1 MGEQCAMEVDSRQQD
16 AESEYARDFWT
27 PLNNTIEAFL
37 HPSSQTSPISF
48 QDTFTLVY
56 KCVGEG
62 HSDRLHSDLMQTV
75 SKYLKNLH
83 VELLQCLTSDNEATQ
98 GQGIIQMIHM
108 FDCALSDYI
117 KAVKGISAS
126 FSYLGKYFAQKKNY
140 KTLEDELTLMFCSE
154 IAEHFIHDIL
164 SCVERSPPFTLEPA
178 LLSRLFH
185 NLQTVSREDY
195 GALYSKLFARFVTDA
210 LPRMHE
216 HDLDS
221 HIAEVHELQA
231 QMRRE
236 SDQFKLS
243 SAEGGSER
251 NPALKRPAEDCD

>member
-1 MGEQCAMEVDSRQQD
+1 MSELCAMEVDSRHQD
-16 AESEYARDFWT
+16 AESEYLRDFWI
-27 PLNNTIEAFL
+27 PLNNTVEAFL

-48 QDTFTLVY
+48 QETFTLVY

-62 HSDRLHSDLMQTV
+62 YSDRLHCDLMHAV
-75 SKYLKNLH
+75 NKYLKNLH
-83 VELLQCLTSDNEATQ
+83 VELLKYLTDGNDGRQ
-98 GQGIIQMIHM
+98 DQGIIQMIHM
-108 FDCALSDYI
+108 FDSALADYI
-117 KAVKGISAS
+117 KAVKGISAT

-140 KTLEDELTLMFCSE
+140 KTLEDELTLMFCVE

-164 SCVERSPPFTLEPA
+164 CCVERSPPFTLDPA

-185 NLQTVSREDY
+185 NLQIVSRDLY
-195 GALYSKLFARFVTDA
+195 GTLYSKLFARFVTDA

-216 HDLDS
+216 ADLNS

-236 SDQFKLS
+236 LDQSKVS
-243 SAEGGSER
+243 SAESSAVR
-251 NPALKRPAEDCD
+251 NPAHKRSADDCD